1 VKTLGEAGSLAHLR
15 PLVAADFDGARALYV
30 DLVGDIP
37 VPVGT
42 AGKTRFAQILSH
54 PGTAIWGAEHD
65 GRIVAM
71 ATLHVIPNMTFGGR
85 AYAIVENVVTLQAYR
100 GQGFGASV
108 MQAVVKA
115 AWAADAYKVMLLTG
129 KTLGAKGFY
138 EKLGFTDQDKYGMT
152 IRRAPARQ
160 PRD

>member
-1 VKTLGEAGSLAHLR
+1 VTKVGEVASQARLR
-15 PLVAADFDGARALYV
+15 PLVAADFDDARALYV

-37 VPVGT
+37 VPDGT
-42 AGKTRFAQILSH
+42 EGKARFAQILSH
-54 PGTAIWGAEHD
+54 PGTAIWGAEVED
-65 GRIVAM
+65 RILAM

-85 AYAIVENVVTLQAYR
+85 AYAIVENVVTLRACR
-100 GQGFGASV
+100 GLGFGAAV
-108 MQAVVKA
+108 MEAVVSA

-138 EKLGFTDQDKYGMT
+138 ERLGFTDQDKYGMT

>member
-1 VKTLGEAGSLAHLR
+1 MAGRSPSGYHLR
-15 PLVAADFDGARALYV
+15 QLVRTDYDDARALYV

-37 VPVGT
+37 VPDGPE
-42 AGKTRFAQILSH
+42 GRERFSEILSL
-54 PGTAIWGAEHD
+54 PGTAIWGTEHE

-85 AYAIVENVVTLQAYR
+85 AYAIVENVVTLRAHR
-100 GQGFGASV
+100 GQGFGAAV
-108 MQAVVKA
+108 MAAVVEA

-129 KTLGAKGFY
+129 KTMGAKGFY

-152 IRRAPARQ
+152 IRRAPPRQ
-160 PRD
+160 PKD